1 MMPGM
6 PPTRQTPATEPP
18 SRPTLREVAQQ
29 AGVAVSTASLAF
41 SGKGA
46 IAQATVDRVRA
57 AAAELGY
64 GGPNPLAASFR
75 QGRSGIVAVVLEGRI
90 GYAFTDPFALRVTDG
105 LAQVLDGIPAGLLLL
120 GRNPTDHQALLDQ
133 LAIMPCDAVV
143 FAFCG
148 PASDP
153 AVDLLAARGIPMIA
167 SGSPLD
173 PRVPRLS
180 VDERDAS
187 ALATAH
193 LTGLGHRRLAHVTLP
208 LTALASPGPVD
219 PARLDEA
226 TYADAQQRAR
236 GFLDVAGDGE
246 LYQTS
251 GVGVAE
257 GEAAGRYL
265 LDRPAERRPTG
276 IVAQSDQLAAGVIL
290 AARELGID
298 VPGELSVVGF
308 DGVDLPWLGTRLT
321 TIDQDGFAK
330 GATLG
335 AMVAQAL
342 SGGQV
347 VDQHHGVHL
356 RHGDTTGPA
365 PDGSTS

>member
-1 MMPGM
+1 MPGM
-6 PPTRQTPATEPP
+6 PPERQTPAGQPP
-18 SRPTLREVAQQ
+18 TRPTLREVARQ
-29 AGVAVSTASLAF
+29 AGVSVSTASLAF

-46 IAQATVDRVRA
+46 ITPAMVERVRA

-167 SGSPLD
+167 SGSPVD
-173 PRVPRLS
+173 PRVHRLV
-180 VDERDAS
+180 VDERGAS
-187 ALATAH
+187 ALATTH
-193 LTGLGHRRLAHVTLP
+193 LSALGHRRLAHVTLP
-208 LTALASPGPVD
+208 FTAHASPGPVD
-219 PARLDEA
+219 PASLDEA
-226 TYADAQQRAR
+226 TYADAQQRAL
-236 GFLDVAGDGE
+236 GFLDIADDGE
-246 LYQTS
+246 LYQTT

-265 LDRPAERRPTG
+265 LDRPADRRPTG

-290 AARELGID
+290 AARELDIE
-298 VPGELSVVGF
+298 VPADLSVVGF
-308 DGVDLPWLGTRLT
+308 DGVDLPWLGATLT

-335 AMVAQAL
+335 AMVSRAL
-342 SGGQV
+342 AGGQV
-347 VDQHHGVHL
+347 GDHHHGVHL
-356 RHGDTTGPA
+356 RSGDTTGPA
-365 PDGSTS
+365 PRGSR